1 MPQKK
6 KQSTKNQMRSIQRM
20 MGRDGVP
27 EKVRLEKQ
35 RELDKLQGRA
45 CLDVACR
52 RAVTARRL

>member
-1 MPQKK
+1 
-6 KQSTKNQMRSIQRM
+6 MRSIQRM